1 MNQFETLEKYEDLL
15 EKAKKEKLQAEHR
28 MERLEQRIAHREK
41 MPRKERTHSL
51 VVKGA
56 ILERYFPEIKN
67 LTEPHLSEVM
77 SMVISE
83 KLREEVRNAIRQ
95 LPKEAS

>member
-1 MNQFETLEKYEDLL
+1 MNQFETLEKYKDLL
-15 EKAKKEKLQAEHR
+15 EKAKEEKLQAEHR

-56 ILERYFPEIKN
+56 ILEHYFPEIKN
-67 LTEPHLSEVM
+67 LTEPQLSEVM
-77 SMVISE
+77 SMVVSDM
-83 KLREEVRNAIRQ
+83 LHEEVRNAISQ